1 MIDIFRTAR
10 KLTEL
15 VARLASPLWRLR
27 RHVNRNQFVL
37 TAGHRRFVASQPC
50 HICRRQLSDPHH
62 LRFAQPRAVGPK
74 VTDEFTVALCRGHHR
89 QLHQAGDEIA
99 WWENINIDA
108 LAITKGLWDQTYAK
122 DEHVN

>member
-15 VARLASPLWRLR
+15 VARLASPLWRFR

-37 TAGHRRFVASQPC
+37 TAGPPEVCCFATVSYLPATAVGSTSPA
-50 HICRRQLSDPHH
+50 LS
-62 LRFAQPRAVGPK
+62 QPRAIGPK
-74 VTDEFTVALCRGHHR
+74 VSDEFTVALCRGHHR
-89 QLHQAGDEIA
+89 QLHQAGDENA

-108 LAITKGLWDQTYAK
+108 LAIAKGLWDQTYAK